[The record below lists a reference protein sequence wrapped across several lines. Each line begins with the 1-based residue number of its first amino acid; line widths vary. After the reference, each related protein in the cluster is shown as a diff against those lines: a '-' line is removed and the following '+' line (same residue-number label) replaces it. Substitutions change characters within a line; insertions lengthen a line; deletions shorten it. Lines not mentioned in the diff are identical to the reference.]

1 MPSASSANATPAGV
15 RSSSSQI
22 KGPGIADGDLPH
34 VFERFY
40 RASEQSRRVKG
51 SGLGLAIVKGFV
63 TLSGGTVRVES
74 SPAGT
79 RFVITLPASTRE
91 QVQRD
96 GSARAGRR

>member
-1 MPSASSANATPAGV
+1 VPSALNVELAV
-15 RSSSSQI
+15 EDE
-22 KGPGIADGDLPH
+22 GPGIAAADLPH

-40 RASEQSRRVKG
+40 RAAEQSRRVKG

-79 RFVITLPASTRE
+79 RFVITLPASVR
-91 QVQRD
+91 
-96 GSARAGRR
+96 ARATA